1 MPFSASAADWYVDR
15 YSPFT
20 TDMIAGEECRYLR
33 LSYADSASSYTPA
46 LNTTAITNARF
57 VYDKL
62 DGTGTGADITLK
74 SCTDGVDTNSCTDMI
89 ADINSSGSPVVAA
102 LTADADFLATTTQ
115 FLRAQVNT
123 AITGTGSSILEVCG
137 SNQVGPIVEVDPFF
151 KQMNSL
157 AALESQIGSTIVTTE
172 ADPVF
177 AEMDTLPEL
186 ESQIGGVQLA
196 TIGDITG
203 GYNIINMPQ
212 DHDGDGTSWYT
223 CDCGGDSSTTSGYS
237 YGWLCG
243 THATSETNIT
253 QFDWSVAGGGAG
265 ADSANNPEEC
275 SFHGQRIWD
284 DIADDFNAIR
294 NQYKEGTKVVFE
306 TGTYVLKGNGITS
319 NNCWNST
326 SQDYTQ
332 TCAVNELG
340 RALIGIEAIHSNM
353 TLEGQGVDTDG
364 FLDLKYDGTHFVH
377 NKGLRNT
384 WTAVRGGTTLINGD
398 FKIGD
403 PNATGAGS
411 AIVRV
416 GIRKGNCGDL
426 TGDGVCDNTNLP
438 ASDAATGGNNRLSSD
453 IDTGNTLC
461 IENSGGYVTNNMTPG
476 SLHTLTQTNMG
487 GGISRTLIRVG
498 SIGGACGS
506 AVNGQTANS
515 GLLVSLGPIP
525 VLENINGAGNTRPTI
540 PFEVMGSDSSSLI
553 DRGSGNSR
561 VATVGARIDE
571 SRMPQ
576 GITVTGFYI
585 THNDYIGTGGCT
597 DGTQA
602 VCDNGSLI
610 TLSSGYNITLD
621 NIGIINSNTA
631 MGSGGAINTAPSL
644 ANAKVRNSI
653 FRYNTGG
660 GLVDISNYMQFTDN
674 VVSDNTALNTINS
687 AGNQSASVWLIRNQ
701 GFMYKITNNIF
712 ERNDVN
718 ILSTDGTGTNQVS
731 SVVDMIGDYGTF
743 SGNKCLQSSSTCL
756 NIGRGVRYIDI
767 SENVFDVGSF
777 TNITGNRSYGAS
789 IYIAGDNP
797 SGNGVSGGHNEFID
811 IHHNDFLRS
820 AKTTNINDAA
830 PSYSAHIL
838 VKSSADIALGGIG
851 PGGINV
857 TDNSFQTANPD
868 SAVFGIRGTD
878 DPDNARIY
886 FADNIVTQGKIAFG
900 IYSPV
905 AFGVLNMDA
914 GFNGGVADDGIGLL
928 SCGANRIGEEVQTTF
943 AWDASRAWPTECIPK
958 NVSEIDWNISLA
970 AQSPDCSATGTLQ
983 GTVFTVIDDGP
994 SAGAC
999 TDSNGD
1005 GRVDGGGSFKS
1016 TCVCG
1021 PGGAPIGLGTAGGSA
1036 SLALNDLTDVSTAGV
1051 TTGQVIEYNGSS
1063 WEPATTGESTQP
1075 SPTSFQNE
1083 NLINGNITD
1092 PATTQLG
1099 YGITYPNPNQ
1109 FAAQPAP
1116 EANNLVGY
1124 FYNKTGVNSPGAYNQ
1139 YEHAADASWEGSY
1152 RATATGDE
1160 TWFELNYDLYPP
1172 INRATVTSP
1181 QAGFNP
1187 QPGEFVTFSAGTNAR
1202 GYVRS
1207 YNTISTNLLEWIHDF
1222 GQLEGTTVTVT
1233 DASGDTAT
1241 ITVASVTSRN
1251 VEEGWRAHQFEWKT
1265 RQNNAF
1271 YNWRV
1276 QPRNP
1281 LFPLRIQTSD
1291 TTYDGLYQ
1299 HSVAINYDGSILP
1312 TALTVGSHADNN
1324 PAVSAVSQTQNLV
1337 SNNPSYQS
1345 YIIDLRHDFRGTDN
1359 TYNGSAGIRMLQ
1371 PFATGANSSNISGR
1385 RRAFYVY
1392 NQLGYGS
1399 AGSVFYADDQTCGTG
1414 ATICASNPSFY
1425 GNITH
1430 AGGLWNNG
1438 HIALKGEHDDGNH
1451 IWVDDTT
1458 TSQPLRYST
1467 AHAPDNAT
1475 DGAQILTG
1483 KPVTTD
1489 PCANAPEAYVFY
1501 NDTDDQYC
1509 FCDGLGVGREFHNPN
1524 TACF

>member
-1 MPFSASAADWYVDR
+1 MPFSASASNWFVDR

-20 TDMIAGEECRYLR
+20 TDTIAGEECRYLR

-123 AITGTGSSILEVCG
+123 AITGTGNSILEVCG

-151 KQMNSL
+151 KQMNSR
-157 AALESQIGSTIVTTE
+157 AALEAQISSTIITVE
-172 ADPVF
+172 ADPF
-177 AEMDTLPEL
+177 FSAMNTLPEL
-186 ESQIGGVQLA
+186 ESQIGGVDLA
-196 TIGDITG
+196 TMADITG
-203 GYNIINMPQ
+203 GYNTIQMPV
-212 DHDGDGTSWYT
+212 DHDGDGTAWYT
-223 CDCGGDSSTTSGYS
+223 CDCGGDSSTTAGHS

-243 THATSETNIT
+243 THTTSDTNIA

-284 DIADDFNAIR
+284 DIADDYNAIR
-294 NQYKEGTKVVFE
+294 AQYKEGTKVVFE
-306 TGTYVLKGNGITS
+306 TGTYVLKGNGISS

-326 SQDYTQ
+326 TQDYTQ
-332 TCAVNELG
+332 TCATNEVG

-364 FLDLKYDGTHFVH
+364 FLDLTYNGTHFVH
-377 NKGLRNT
+377 NKGLRST
-384 WTAVRGGTTLINGD
+384 WIASRGGTTLINGD

-403 PNATGAGS
+403 DNATAGHS
-411 AIVRV
+411 AKVRV
-416 GIRKGNCGDL
+416 GTRKGNCGDL
-426 TGDGVCDNTNLP
+426 NGDGVCDNTGLP
-438 ASDAATGGNNRLSSD
+438 ASDPATGGNVRASSD

-461 IENSGGYVTNNMTPG
+461 IENNASYVTTHMTPG
-476 SLHTLTQTNMG
+476 SLHTVTQTNMG
-487 GGISRTLIRVG
+487 GGIGRTLMRVG
-498 SIGGACGS
+498 SVGAACGT
-506 AVNGQTANS
+506 AVNGQSANT
-515 GLLVSLGPIP
+515 GLLVSFAPIP
-525 VLENINGAGNTRPTI
+525 VLENANGAGVTKIFP
-540 PFEVMGSDSSSLI
+540 PFEIFGLDSTSLI
-553 DRGSGNSR
+553 ERGSGDSR
-561 VATVGARIDE
+561 AATISGPVDE
-571 SRMPQ
+571 SRLPQ
-576 GITVTGFYI
+576 GILITGFYI

-602 VCDNGSLI
+602 VCDNGALI
-610 TLSSGYNITLD
+610 TLSSGYNITVD

-631 MGSGGAINTAPSL
+631 HGSGGAINTAPTL
-644 ANAKVRNSI
+644 VNAKVRNSI
-653 FRYNTGG
+653 FKYNTGA
-660 GLVDISNYMQFTDN
+660 GLVDISNYMHFTDN
-674 VVSDNTALNTINS
+674 VITDNTALNMKTS
-687 AGNQSASVWLIRNQ
+687 AGTDAAASWLIRNQ
-701 GFMYKITNNIF
+701 GYMYRIENNIS
-712 ERNDVN
+712 ERNDVGV
-718 ILSTDGTGTNQVS
+718 LASGGHASNQTSAVF
-731 SVVDMIGDYGTF
+731 DMIGDNGVFT
-743 SGNKCLQSSSTCL
+743 GNKCLQSSSNCL
-756 NIGRGVRYIDI
+756 NLARGTRYIEI
-767 SENVFDVGSF
+767 SDNTFDVGGF
-777 TNITGNRSYGAS
+777 VGVTGDRTYGSS
-789 IYIAGDNP
+789 IFLNADNP
-797 SGNGVSGGHNEFID
+797 SGNGVVGGHMEFIN
-811 IHHNDFLRS
+811 IHHNNFLRS
-820 AKTTNINDAA
+820 SKVTDTGDTPPGIG
-830 PSYSAHIL
+830 AHIL
-838 VKSSADIALGGIG
+838 VKTGAEIALGGIG
-851 PGGINV
+851 PGGVNV
-857 TDNSFQTANPD
+857 TNNTFQTANPN

-886 FADNIVTQGKIAFG
+886 FADNVVTQGKIAFG
-900 IYSPV
+900 LFSP
-905 AFGVLNMDA
+905 AAASVLSMDA

-928 SCGANRIGEEVQTTF
+928 SCGANRIGEEIHTTF
-943 AWDASRAWPTECIPK
+943 SWDTSRAWPTECIPK
-958 NVSEIDWNISLA
+958 NVSEIDWNVSLA
-970 AQSPDCSATGTLQ
+970 AQSPDCNATGTLQ

-999 TDSNGD
+999 TDSNSD
-1005 GRVDGGGSFKS
+1005 GRVDGGGNFKS

-1063 WEPATTGESTQP
+1063 WAPANTGESTQP

-1083 NLINGNITD
+1083 NLVNGNITD

-1139 YEHAADASWEGSY
+1139 YEHAVDASWEGSY

-1207 YNTISTNLLEWIHDF
+1207 YNTISTNLLEWVHDF

-1241 ITVASVTSRN
+1241 ITVASVISRN

-1265 RQNNAF
+1265 KQNNAF

-1299 HSVAINYDGSILP
+1299 HGIGINFNGSILP
-1312 TALTVGSHADNN
+1312 TALSVGSHADNN
-1324 PAVSAVSQTQNLV
+1324 PAISAVSQTQNLV
-1337 SNNPSYQS
+1337 SNNSSYQS

-1371 PFATGANSSNISGR
+1371 PFATGANSNNISGR
-1385 RRAFYVY
+1385 RRVIYVY
-1392 NQLGYGS
+1392 NQLGYGA
-1399 AGSVFYADDQTCGTG
+1399 AGSVFYADDQTCGAG
-1414 ATICASNPSFY
+1414 ATICQSQPAFY

-1467 AHAPDNAT
+1467 ADAPDSAT

-1483 KPVTTD
+1483 KLQTSD

-1509 FCDGLGVGREFHNPN
+1509 FCDGGGVGREFHNPN
-1524 TACF
+1524 TTCF